1 MHANQTL
8 PQGVQPGEISFVL
21 GHPDRQALPI
31 EALHEAAMLAL
42 EEPLRPLE
50 YGPEGGDPELLAFL
64 RLWHRQREGLDLA
77 RNQAMLIAGATQG
90 VDLVARLLLAPGE
103 TVLVESPT
111 YKDSLLIF
119 RDQHCKL
126 HGVKMTPEGIRPSD
140 FETAI
145 QDLTAQGE
153 RPRLFY
159 TIPNF
164 QNPTGWSTSL
174 ARRKTILKIARRH
187 GILILEDDVY
197 REIAFGAEPPA
208 SYFALAGGEGVIR
221 LGSFSKTLAPG
232 FRLGWLLAAPAII
245 ERIQACGTAQMGG
258 GANPFSAAVV
268 AAYCRTAHWEDHI
281 QRLRSIYRTRCETA
295 LAALARHMPAG
306 VEWTRPQGGFF
317 LWITLPESMETANL
331 QDRFAVRGVR
341 VAPGAQFCTPPEA
354 GVRCFRLAFSF
365 ASLDQL
371 KEGIRLI
378 GEALAEG

>member
-1 MHANQTL
+1 MPSSSL
-8 PQGVQPGEISFVL
+8 PQGMLPGEISLVL
-21 GHPDRQALPI
+21 GHPDRRALPI
-31 EALHEAAMLAL
+31 EELRKAAVQALTEPFRPFEYSPEA
-42 EEPLRPLE
+42 
-50 YGPEGGDPELLAFL
+50 GDPHLIAFM
-64 RLWHRQREGLDLA
+64 RNWHRQREGLHLSE
-77 RNQAMLIAGATQG
+77 NEIMLIAGATQG
-90 VDLVARLLLAPGE
+90 VDQVARLLLAPGE

-111 YKDSLLIF
+111 YKDSLQIF
-119 RDQHCKL
+119 RDQHLKL
-126 HGVKMTPEGIRPSD
+126 HGLEMTPEGIRPSD
-140 FETAI
+140 FESAI

-208 SYFALAGGEGVIR
+208 SYFALASGEGVIR

-245 ERIQACGTAQMGG
+245 ERMRACGTAHMGG

-281 QRLRSIYRTRCETA
+281 QRLRSIYRMRCETV
-295 LAALARHMPAG
+295 LTALARHMPAG

-317 LWITLPESMETANL
+317 IWITLPEGMEIANL
-331 QDRFAVRGVR
+331 QDRFAARGVR
-341 VAPGAQFCTPPEA
+341 VAPGNEFCTPRETGA
-354 GVRCFRLAFSF
+354 RGFRLAFSF
-365 ASLDQL
+365 APLDQL
-371 KEGIRLI
+371 KEGIRII

>member
-1 MHANQTL
+1 MHANQSL

-31 EALHEAAMLAL
+31 EALHEAARLAF
-42 EEPLRPLE
+42 EEPFRPLE
-50 YGPEGGDPELLAFL
+50 YGPEAGDPELLAFL
-64 RLWHRQREGLDLA
+64 RLWHRQREGLDIEM
-77 RNQAMLIAGATQG
+77 NQAILIAGATQG
-90 VDLVARLLLAPGE
+90 VDRVARLLLAPGE

-111 YKDSLLIF
+111 YKDSLQIF
-119 RDQHCKL
+119 RDQHLKL
-126 HGVKMTPEGIRPSD
+126 HGLEMTPEGIRPSD
-140 FETAI
+140 FETVI

-208 SYFALAGGEGVIR
+208 SYFALASGEGVIR

-245 ERIQACGTAQMGG
+245 ERMRACGTARMGG

-268 AAYCRTAHWEDHI
+268 AAYFRVVRWEDHI

-295 LAALARHMPAG
+295 LTALARHMPAG

-317 LWITLPESMETANL
+317 IWITLPEGMEIANL
-331 QDRFAVRGVR
+331 QDRFAARGVR
-341 VAPGAQFCTPPEA
+341 VAPGNEFCTPRETGA
-354 GVRCFRLAFSF
+354 RGFRLAFSF
-365 ASLDQL
+365 APLDQL
-371 KEGIRLI
+371 KEGIRII